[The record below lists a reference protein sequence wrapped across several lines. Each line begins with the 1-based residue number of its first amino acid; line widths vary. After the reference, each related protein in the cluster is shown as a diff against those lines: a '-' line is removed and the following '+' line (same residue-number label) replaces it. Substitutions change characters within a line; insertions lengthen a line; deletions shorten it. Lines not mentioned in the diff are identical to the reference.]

1 MSFEKESY
9 DYASELV
16 YQSVLKKNDE
26 QRIPI
31 DATLELTRI
40 CSIKCTHCYIG
51 DARWVKNPNELSLEE
66 IKELMDVLY
75 EKGTLW
81 LCLSGGEVTAHKHF
95 REIWLYAKSKGFILT
110 LFTNATL
117 FTDELT
123 QFLVDNPPFRIEV
136 SIYGATREVYE
147 KVSQVKGSFARFI
160 RGLKNIAKSGFNWEL
175 KTVLIEDNAK
185 ELGLMKSIADD
196 YGVEFKFD
204 GNINPSVGKIGEEE
218 PGGKAPCNT
227 RVDSSQIIDAQLGN
241 EKIKNSFND
250 LAEYVNYDYTRPNNL
265 YSCGAGKNMVYIDS
279 EGNVQMCVLTP
290 HEGQSVRPQPNNPLR
305 DTMSKSF
312 DWAWDSFGELRKIK
326 LREDS
331 PCHGCEIAAL
341 CDNCPGFAHL
351 ETGDKHNAVEW
362 LCKTTHEKAER
373 LGIKFKPNPKVFFKQ

>member
-1 MSFEKESY
+1 MKQYLEDY
-9 DYASELV
+9 DHASEEI
-16 YQSVLKKNDE
+16 YQSVLKHNEE

-51 DARWVKNPNELSLEE
+51 DARWVKNPNELSLAE
-66 IKELMDVLY
+66 IKELMDVLH

-95 REIWLYAKSKGFILT
+95 REIWLYAKRKGFLLT

-117 FTDELT
+117 LTDELT
-123 QFLVDNPPFRIEV
+123 DFLVEYPPFRIEV
-136 SIYGATREVYE
+136 SIYGGTREVYE

-160 RGLKNIAKSGFNWEL
+160 RGIQNLAKHDFNWEL
-175 KTVLIEDNAK
+175 KTVLIEENAK

-196 YGVEFKFD
+196 YGVKFKFD
-204 GNINPSVGKIGEEE
+204 ANINPSVGKEDV
-218 PGGKAPCNT
+218 GGKAPCQSRVNT
-227 RVDSSQIIDAQLGN
+227 DEILEAELGN
-241 EKIKNSFND
+241 ERIRQSFND
-250 LAEYVNYDYTRPNNL
+250 LAEYVGHNYTRNENL
-265 YSCGAGKNMVYIDS
+265 YSCGAGKNMVYIDA

-290 HEGQSVRPQPNNPLR
+290 HEGQSVRAQPDNPLR

-326 LREDS
+326 VRQDS
-331 PCHGCEIAAL
+331 PCYQCDIASL

-351 ETGDKHNAVEW
+351 ETGDKHSAVEW
-362 LCKTTHEKAER
+362 LCKTTHEKAKR
-373 LGIKFKPNPKVFFKQ
+373 LGIKHDCQHEVFFKH